1 MNCKY
6 VHDIVNNGN
15 IKTLNEI
22 KLVVGNYG
30 GLIPDY
36 LAVYNALNRSRIN
49 LNPPLNCA
57 NLPLEFKLD
66 NKRLRDIFVKQKN
79 VEMPSVDFWKRKYN
93 IDIKDNF
100 LIANISTKETKL
112 RYLHFRLIHNVYP
125 TNILLKKMYLKDS
138 NLCDA
143 CNNIDF
149 IDHAFYYCR
158 PVKEFWD
165 NLSIIISTNL
175 NMNIIITA
183 PHALLGIPRGFLQIC
198 PQKIKEIN
206 HIILIA
212 KLSITKARLTRYRNI
227 QIIFEQE
234 IEIRKSNFQFIK
246 C

>member
-66 NKRLRDIFVKQKN
+66 NKRLRDIFVKQK
-79 VEMPSVDFWKRKYN
+79 
-93 IDIKDNF
+93 
-100 LIANISTKETKL
+100 
-112 RYLHFRLIHNVYP
+112 
-125 TNILLKKMYLKDS
+125 
-138 NLCDA
+138 
-143 CNNIDF
+143 
-149 IDHAFYYCR
+149 
-158 PVKEFWD
+158 
-165 NLSIIISTNL
+165 
-175 NMNIIITA
+175 
-183 PHALLGIPRGFLQIC
+183 
-198 PQKIKEIN
+198 
-206 HIILIA
+206 
-212 KLSITKARLTRYRNI
+212 
-227 QIIFEQE
+227 
-234 IEIRKSNFQFIK
+234 K